1 MMEHVKIDFQRMQA
15 EYFLKY
21 DYRFDETALAMLH
34 ILKKEQEAN
43 FVLQNSALSKA
54 IDKIED
60 SQRTL
65 ALDREHPR
73 WQAFSYGLGRLGLP
87 LMMGICFVAI
97 FYTINLSNQKHVMTN
112 SAKLRW
118 YENFYQS
125 NIENR
130 ETRSIKEYLKKNPI
144 PE

>member
-1 MMEHVKIDFQRMQA
+1 MEHVKIDFQRMQA
-15 EYFLKY
+15 DYFLKY
-21 DYRFDETALAMLH
+21 DYKFDETALAMLH
-34 ILKKEQEAN
+34 ILEKVQEAN
-43 FVLQNSALSKA
+43 FTKQNSALNKA
-54 IDKIED
+54 IEKIEA

-73 WQAFSYGLGRLGLP
+73 WQAFSGLGRIGMP
-87 LMMGICFVAI
+87 LLMVICFIAI
-97 FYTINLSNQKHVMTN
+97 FYMINLSNQKHEMTN

>member
-1 MMEHVKIDFQRMQA
+1 MEHVKIDFQQMQA

-34 ILKKEQEAN
+34 ILDKEQEAN
-43 FVLQNSALSKA
+43 FVLQNSALNKA

-60 SQRTL
+60 SQRTI

-73 WQAFSYGLGRLGLP
+73 WQAFSYGLGRFGLP
-87 LMMGICFVAI
+87 LLMAICFVAI
-97 FYTINLSNQKHVMTN
+97 FYMIHLSNQNQEMID

-118 YENFYQS
+118 YENFYQT

-130 ETRSIKEYLKKNPI
+130 ETKAMKEYLRANPI
-144 PE
+144 P

>member
-1 MMEHVKIDFQRMQA
+1 MEHVKIDFQRMQA
-15 EYFLKY
+15 DYFLKY

-34 ILKKEQEAN
+34 ILKKEQEQN
-43 FVLQNSALSKA
+43 FVLQNTALNKA
-54 IDKIED
+54 IDKIEA

-87 LMMGICFVAI
+87 LLLAI
-97 FYTINLSNQKHVMTN
+97 SFLALFYLISQSNQNQETSH

-125 NIENR
+125 NIQNR
-130 ETRSIKEYLKKNPI
+130 ETKAMKEYLRKNPI

>member
-1 MMEHVKIDFQRMQA
+1 MEHVKIDFQRMQA
-15 EYFLKY
+15 DYFLKY

-34 ILKKEQEAN
+34 ILKKEQEQN
-43 FVLQNSALSKA
+43 FVLQNTALNKA
-54 IDKIED
+54 IDKIEA

-87 LMMGICFVAI
+87 LLLVISFLAL
-97 FYTINLSNQKHVMTN
+97 FYLISLSNQNQQTID

-118 YENFYQS
+118 YESFYQS

-130 ETRSIKEYLKKNPI
+130 ETKAMKEYLRKNPI

>member
-1 MMEHVKIDFQRMQA
+1 MEHVKIDFQRMQA

-21 DYRFDETALAMLH
+21 NYRFDETALAMLH
-34 ILKKEQEAN
+34 ILGKEQEAN
-43 FVLQNSALSKA
+43 FALQNSALNKA
-54 IDKIED
+54 INKIED

-87 LMMGICFVAI
+87 LTMVIFFVAI
-97 FYTINLSNQKHVMTN
+97 FYMIHLSNQQHEMIN

-118 YENFYQS
+118 YENFYQT

-130 ETRSIKEYLKKNPI
+130 ETKAIKEYLRANPI

>member
-15 EYFLKY
+15 DYFLKY

-34 ILKKEQEAN
+34 ILKKEQEQN
-43 FVLQNSALSKA
+43 FVLQNSALNKA
-54 IDKIED
+54 IDKIEA

-87 LMMGICFVAI
+87 LVLAI
-97 FYTINLSNQKHVMTN
+97 SFLALFYLISISNQDQEKID

-130 ETRSIKEYLKKNPI
+130 ETKAMKEYLRAYPI

>member
-1 MMEHVKIDFQRMQA
+1 MEHVKIDFQRMQA
-15 EYFLKY
+15 DYFLKY

-43 FVLQNSALSKA
+43 FVLQNTVLNKA
-54 IDKIED
+54 IDKIEA

-87 LMMGICFVAI
+87 LLLTVSFLAL
-97 FYTINLSNQKHVMTN
+97 FYMILLSKQNQETID

-130 ETRSIKEYLKKNPI
+130 ETKAMKEYLRANPI

>member
-1 MMEHVKIDFQRMQA
+1 MEHVKIDFQRMQA
-15 EYFLKY
+15 DYFLKY
-21 DYRFDETALAMLH
+21 DYKFDETALAMLH

-43 FVLQNSALSKA
+43 FVLQNTVLNKA
-54 IDKIED
+54 IDKIKD

-87 LMMGICFVAI
+87 LLLTISFLAI
-97 FYTINLSNQKHVMTN
+97 FYVIHLSNQNQETID

-130 ETRSIKEYLKKNPI
+130 ETKAMKEYLRENPI

>member
-15 EYFLKY
+15 DYFLKY
-21 DYRFDETALAMLH
+21 DYKFDETALAMLL
-34 ILKKEQEAN
+34 ILKKEQEEN
-43 FVLQNSALSKA
+43 FVLQNSALNKA
-54 IDKIED
+54 IEKIEA

-73 WQAFSYGLGRLGLP
+73 WQAFSYGLGR
-87 LMMGICFVAI
+87 MGIPLLMAICFIAI
-97 FYTINLSNQKHVMTN
+97 FYMIHLSNQKHEMAN
-112 SAKLRW
+112 SAKLQW

-130 ETRSIKEYLKKNPI
+130 ETKTIQEFLKKNPI

>member
-1 MMEHVKIDFQRMQA
+1 MEHVKIDFQRMQA
-15 EYFLKY
+15 DYFLKY

-34 ILKKEQEAN
+34 ILKKEQEQN
-43 FVLQNSALSKA
+43 FVLQNTALNKA
-54 IDKIED
+54 IDKIEA

-87 LMMGICFVAI
+87 LLLAI
-97 FYTINLSNQKHVMTN
+97 SFLALFYLISLSNLKQEAID
-112 SAKLRW
+112 SAKLQW

-130 ETRSIKEYLKKNPI
+130 ETKAMKDYLRKNPI

>member
-1 MMEHVKIDFQRMQA
+1 MEHVKIDFQRMQA

-34 ILKKEQEAN
+34 ILKKEQEQN
-43 FVLQNSALSKA
+43 FILQNAAMNKA

-87 LMMGICFVAI
+87 LLLAISFLAI
-97 FYTINLSNQKHVMTN
+97 FYMIHLSNQDQETIDSV
-112 SAKLRW
+112 KLRW

-130 ETRSIKEYLKKNPI
+130 ETKVIKEYLRENPI

>member
-1 MMEHVKIDFQRMQA
+1 MEHVKIDFQRMQA

-34 ILKKEQEAN
+34 ILKKEQEQN
-43 FVLQNSALSKA
+43 FVLQNTALNKA
-54 IDKIED
+54 IDKIND

-73 WQAFSYGLGRLGLP
+73 WQAFFYGLGRLGLP
-87 LMMGICFVAI
+87 LTMFICFVAI
-97 FYTINLSNQKHVMTN
+97 FYMIHLSNQNLELSN

-118 YENFYQS
+118 YEIFYQS
-125 NIENR
+125 NIQNR
-130 ETRSIKEYLKKNPI
+130 ETKAMKEYLRENPI

>member
-1 MMEHVKIDFQRMQA
+1 MEHVKIDFQRMQA

-34 ILKKEQEAN
+34 ILKKEQEQN
-43 FVLQNSALSKA
+43 FVLQNTALNKA

-87 LMMGICFVAI
+87 LLLAISFLAI
-97 FYTINLSNQKHVMTN
+97 FYVIHLSNQNQETID

-118 YENFYQS
+118 YENFYQT

-130 ETRSIKEYLKKNPI
+130 ETKAMKEYIRENPT

>member
-1 MMEHVKIDFQRMQA
+1 MEHVKIDFQRMQA

-34 ILKKEQEAN
+34 ILKKEQEQN
-43 FVLQNSALSKA
+43 FVLQNTALNKA
-54 IDKIED
+54 IDKIEA

-87 LMMGICFVAI
+87 LLLAISFLAI
-97 FYTINLSNQKHVMTN
+97 FYMIHLNNQDQETID

-130 ETRSIKEYLKKNPI
+130 ETKAIKEYLRANPI

>member
-1 MMEHVKIDFQRMQA
+1 MEHVKIDFQRMQA
-15 EYFLKY
+15 DYFLKY

-34 ILKKEQEAN
+34 ILKKEQEQN
-43 FVLQNSALSKA
+43 FVLQNTALNKA

-73 WQAFSYGLGRLGLP
+73 WQAFYYGLGRLGLP
-87 LMMGICFVAI
+87 LLLAI
-97 FYTINLSNQKHVMTN
+97 SFLALFYLISLSNQHLETID

-118 YENFYQS
+118 YENFYQF

-130 ETRSIKEYLKKNPI
+130 ETKAMKEYLRKNPI

>member
-1 MMEHVKIDFQRMQA
+1 MEHVKIDFQRMQA

-21 DYRFDETALAMLH
+21 DYKFDETALAMLH
-34 ILKKEQEAN
+34 ILGKVQEAN
-43 FVLQNSALSKA
+43 FAKQNSALNKA
-54 IDKIED
+54 IEKIED

-73 WQAFSYGLGRLGLP
+73 WQAFSYGLGRIGMP
-87 LMMGICFVAI
+87 LLMTICFVAI
-97 FYTINLSNQKHVMTN
+97 FYMIHLSNQKYKMID

-125 NIENR
+125 NIENK

>member
-1 MMEHVKIDFQRMQA
+1 MEHVKIDFQRMQA

-34 ILKKEQEAN
+34 ILKKEQEQN
-43 FVLQNSALSKA
+43 FVLQNKALNKA

-87 LMMGICFVAI
+87 LLLAI
-97 FYTINLSNQKHVMTN
+97 SFLAFLYLISLSNQNQETID

-118 YENFYQS
+118 YEKFYQT

-130 ETRSIKEYLKKNPI
+130 ETKSMKEYLRENPI

>member
-1 MMEHVKIDFQRMQA
+1 MEHAKIDFQRMQA

-21 DYRFDETALAMLH
+21 DYQFDETALAMLH

-43 FVLQNSALSKA
+43 FAKQNSELNKA
-54 IDKIED
+54 IDKIEA

-73 WQAFSYGLGRLGLP
+73 WQAFSYGLGRTGLP
-87 LMMGICFVAI
+87 LLLTISFLAI
-97 FYTINLSNQKHVMTN
+97 FYMIHLSNQKYKMIN
-112 SAKLRW
+112 STKLRW

-130 ETRSIKEYLKKNPI
+130 ETKAIKEYLRENPI

>member
-1 MMEHVKIDFQRMQA
+1 MEHVKIDFQRMQA
-15 EYFLKY
+15 DYFLKY

-34 ILKKEQEAN
+34 ILKKEQEQH
-43 FVLQNSALSKA
+43 FVLQNTVLNKA
-54 IDKIED
+54 IDKIEA

-87 LMMGICFVAI
+87 LLLAI
-97 FYTINLSNQKHVMTN
+97 SFLALFYLISISNQDQEKID

-118 YENFYQS
+118 YENFYQT

-130 ETRSIKEYLKKNPI
+130 ETKTMKEYLRKNPI

>member
-1 MMEHVKIDFQRMQA
+1 MEHVTIDFQRMQA
-15 EYFLKY
+15 DYFLKY
-21 DYRFDETALAMLH
+21 DYKFDETALSMLH
-34 ILKKEQEAN
+34 ILEKEQQAN
-43 FVLQNSALSKA
+43 FAKQNSVLNKA
-54 IDKIED
+54 IEKIEA

-73 WQAFSYGLGRLGLP
+73 WQAFSYGLGRFGLP
-87 LMMGICFVAI
+87 LLLTISFLAI
-97 FYTINLSNQKHVMTN
+97 FYMIHLSNQKQEMIN
-112 SAKLRW
+112 STKLRW

-130 ETRSIKEYLKKNPI
+130 ETRTIKEYLRENPI

>member
-1 MMEHVKIDFQRMQA
+1 MEHVKIDFQRMQA
-15 EYFLKY
+15 DYFLKY
-21 DYRFDETALAMLH
+21 DYKFDETALAMLH
-34 ILKKEQEAN
+34 ILGKVQDTN
-43 FVLQNSALSKA
+43 FAKQNLALNKA
-54 IDKIED
+54 IEKIEA

-73 WQAFSYGLGRLGLP
+73 WQAFSYGLGRIGMP
-87 LMMGICFVAI
+87 LLMAICFIAI
-97 FYTINLSNQKHVMTN
+97 FYMINLSNQKHEMIN

-118 YENFYQS
+118 YENFYHS

-130 ETRSIKEYLKKNPI
+130 ETKAMKVYLRENPI

>member
-1 MMEHVKIDFQRMQA
+1 MEHVKIDFQRMQS

-21 DYRFDETALAMLH
+21 DYRFDETALAMLL
-34 ILKKEQEAN
+34 ILEKEQEQN
-43 FVLQNSALSKA
+43 FAKQNYALNQA

-87 LMMGICFVAI
+87 LTMVICFVAI
-97 FYTINLSNQKHVMTN
+97 FYMIHLGNQNRETIN

-125 NIENR
+125 NIQNR
-130 ETRSIKEYLKKNPI
+130 ETKAMKEYLRENPI
-144 PE
+144 PD

>member
-1 MMEHVKIDFQRMQA
+1 MEHVKIDFQRMKA
-15 EYFLKY
+15 DYFLKY

-34 ILKKEQEAN
+34 ILKKEQEQN
-43 FVLQNSALSKA
+43 FVLQNNALNKA
-54 IDKIED
+54 IDKIND

-87 LMMGICFVAI
+87 LLLAI
-97 FYTINLSNQKHVMTN
+97 SFLALFYLISLSNQNQETIN

-118 YENFYQS
+118 YENFYQT

-130 ETRSIKEYLKKNPI
+130 ETKAMKEYLRKNPI

>member
-1 MMEHVKIDFQRMQA
+1 MEPVKIDFQRMQA

-21 DYRFDETALAMLH
+21 DYRFDETALAMLY
-34 ILKKEQEAN
+34 ILKKEQEQN
-43 FVLQNSALSKA
+43 FEKQNSELNKA
-54 IDKIED
+54 INKIE
-60 SQRTL
+60 SYQRTL

-87 LMMGICFVAI
+87 LLMTICFVAI
-97 FYTINLSNQKHVMTN
+97 FYMIHLSNQNRETIN
-112 SAKLRW
+112 SVKLRW

-130 ETRSIKEYLKKNPI
+130 ETKVIKEYLSENPI

>member
-1 MMEHVKIDFQRMQA
+1 MEHVKIDFQRMQA

-21 DYRFDETALAMLH
+21 DYRFDETALAILH
-34 ILKKEQEAN
+34 ILKKEQEQN
-43 FVLQNSALSKA
+43 FILQNTALNKA

-87 LMMGICFVAI
+87 ILLAISFLAI
-97 FYTINLSNQKHVMTN
+97 FYMIHLSNQNQKTIDSV
-112 SAKLRW
+112 KLRW

-130 ETRSIKEYLKKNPI
+130 ETKAMKEYLRENPI

>member
-1 MMEHVKIDFQRMQA
+1 MEHMKIDFQRMQA

-34 ILKKEQEAN
+34 ILKKEQEQN
-43 FVLQNSALSKA
+43 FVLQNAALNKA

-73 WQAFSYGLGRLGLP
+73 WQAFSYGLGKFGLP
-87 LMMGICFVAI
+87 LTMVICFVAI
-97 FYTINLSNQKHVMTN
+97 FYMIHLGNQHQETID
-112 SAKLRW
+112 SARLRW
-118 YENFYQS
+118 YENFYQT

-130 ETRSIKEYLKKNPI
+130 ETKAMKEYLRANPI

>member
-1 MMEHVKIDFQRMQA
+1 MEHAKIDFQRMQA

-21 DYRFDETALAMLH
+21 DYRFDETALAMLY
-34 ILKKEQEAN
+34 ILKKEQEQN
-43 FVLQNSALSKA
+43 FAKQNSELNHA
-54 IDKIED
+54 INKIED

-87 LMMGICFVAI
+87 LTMVIFFVAI
-97 FYTINLSNQKHVMTN
+97 FYMIHLSKQHHEMINST
-112 SAKLRW
+112 KLRW
-118 YENFYQS
+118 YENFYQT

-130 ETRSIKEYLKKNPI
+130 ETKAMKEYLRANPI

>member
-1 MMEHVKIDFQRMQA
+1 MDHVKINFQRMQA
-15 EYFLKY
+15 DYFLKY
-21 DYRFDETALAMLH
+21 DYKFDETALAMLL
-34 ILKKEQEAN
+34 ILKKEQQEN
-43 FVLQNSALSKA
+43 FVLHNSALNKA

-73 WQAFSYGLGRLGLP
+73 WQAFSYGLGRFGLP
-87 LMMGICFVAI
+87 LLMAICFVAI
-97 FYTINLSNQKHVMTN
+97 FYMIHLSNQKHGMAN
-112 SAKLRW
+112 SAKLQW

-130 ETRSIKEYLKKNPI
+130 ETKTIQEFLKKNPI

>member
-1 MMEHVKIDFQRMQA
+1 MEHVKIDFQRMQS

-21 DYRFDETALAMLH
+21 DYRFDETALAMLL
-34 ILKKEQEAN
+34 ILDKEQEQN
-43 FVLQNSALSKA
+43 FAKQNYALNQA

-73 WQAFSYGLGRLGLP
+73 WQAFSYCLGRLGLP
-87 LMMGICFVAI
+87 LTMVICFVAI
-97 FYTINLSNQKHVMTN
+97 FYMIHLGNQNRETIN

-125 NIENR
+125 NIENK
-130 ETRSIKEYLKKNPI
+130 ETKVIREYLRENPI

>member
-1 MMEHVKIDFQRMQA
+1 MEHVKIDFKRMQA

-34 ILKKEQEAN
+34 ILEKEQEAN
-43 FVLQNSALSKA
+43 FVLQNSALNKA

-87 LMMGICFVAI
+87 LLLTISFFAI
-97 FYTINLSNQKHVMTN
+97 FYMIHLSDQKLEITN
-112 SAKLRW
+112 SDKLQW

-130 ETRSIKEYLKKNPI
+130 ETKAIKEYLRENPI

>member
-1 MMEHVKIDFQRMQA
+1 MEHVKIDFQRMQA
-15 EYFLKY
+15 DYFLKY

-34 ILKKEQEAN
+34 ILKKEQEQN
-43 FVLQNSALSKA
+43 FVLQNTALNKA
-54 IDKIED
+54 IDKIEA

-87 LMMGICFVAI
+87 LLLAISFLAI
-97 FYTINLSNQKHVMTN
+97 FCMIHQSNQKQEMID

-130 ETRSIKEYLKKNPI
+130 ETKAMKEYLRANPI

>member
-1 MMEHVKIDFQRMQA
+1 MEHVTIDFQRMQA
-15 EYFLKY
+15 DYFLKY
-21 DYRFDETALAMLH
+21 DYKFDETALSMLH
-34 ILKKEQEAN
+34 ILEKEQEAN
-43 FVLQNSALSKA
+43 FAKQNSVLNQA
-54 IDKIED
+54 IDKIEA

-73 WQAFSYGLGRLGLP
+73 WQAFSYGLGRFGLP
-87 LMMGICFVAI
+87 LLLTISFLAI
-97 FYTINLSNQKHVMTN
+97 FYMIHLSNQKYERIDST
-112 SAKLRW
+112 KLRW

-130 ETRSIKEYLKKNPI
+130 ETRTIKEYLRANPI

>member
-1 MMEHVKIDFQRMQA
+1 MEHVKIDFQRMQA

-34 ILKKEQEAN
+34 ILEKEQEAN
-43 FVLQNSALSKA
+43 FVLQNSALNKA

-73 WQAFSYGLGRLGLP
+73 WQAFSYGLGRFGLP
-87 LMMGICFVAI
+87 LLMAICFVAI
-97 FYTINLSNQKHVMTN
+97 FYMIHLSNQKHEMID

-130 ETRSIKEYLKKNPI
+130 ETKAMKEYLRANPI

>member
-1 MMEHVKIDFQRMQA
+1 MEHVKIDFQRMQA

-43 FVLQNSALSKA
+43 FAKQNSVLNQA
-54 IDKIED
+54 IEKIEA

-73 WQAFSYGLGRLGLP
+73 WQAFSYGLGRFGLP
-87 LMMGICFVAI
+87 LLLTISFLAI
-97 FYTINLSNQKHVMTN
+97 FYMIHLSNQKYERID

-118 YENFYQS
+118 HENFYQS

-130 ETRSIKEYLKKNPI
+130 ETRTIKEYLRANPI

>member
-1 MMEHVKIDFQRMQA
+1 MEHVKIDFQRMQA

-21 DYRFDETALAMLH
+21 DYKFDETALAMLY
-34 ILKKEQEAN
+34 ILRKEQEQN
-43 FVLQNSALSKA
+43 FVLQNSALNQA
-54 IDKIED
+54 IEKIEV

-87 LMMGICFVAI
+87 LLLTISFLAI
-97 FYTINLSNQKHVMTN
+97 FYMIYLGDQKHQMTN

-118 YENFYQS
+118 YENFYQT
-125 NIENR
+125 NIEKR
-130 ETRSIKEYLKKNPI
+130 ETKAMKEYIMKNPF

>member
-1 MMEHVKIDFQRMQA
+1 MENVKIDFQRMQA
-15 EYFLKY
+15 EYFLRY
-21 DYRFDETALAMLH
+21 DYRFDETALAMLY
-34 ILKKEQEAN
+34 ILKKEQEQN
-43 FVLQNSALSKA
+43 FVLQNTALNNA
-54 IDKIED
+54 IEKIEA

-73 WQAFSYGLGRLGLP
+73 WQAFSYGLGRIGMP
-87 LMMGICFVAI
+87 LLMGICFIAI

-130 ETRSIKEYLKKNPI
+130 ETKAIKEYLRENPI

>member
-1 MMEHVKIDFQRMQA
+1 MEHVKIDFQRMQA
-15 EYFLKY
+15 DYFLKY

-34 ILKKEQEAN
+34 ILKKEQEQN
-43 FVLQNSALSKA
+43 FVLQNTALNKA
-54 IDKIED
+54 IDKIND

-87 LMMGICFVAI
+87 LLLAI
-97 FYTINLSNQKHVMTN
+97 SFLALFYLISQSNQNQETID
-112 SAKLRW
+112 SAKLGW

-130 ETRSIKEYLKKNPI
+130 ETKAMKEYLKKNPI

>member
-1 MMEHVKIDFQRMQA
+1 MEHVKIDFQRMQA

-21 DYRFDETALAMLH
+21 DYRFDETALAMLL
-34 ILKKEQEAN
+34 ILKKEQEQN
-43 FVLQNSALSKA
+43 FVLQNTALNKA
-54 IDKIED
+54 IDKIEA

-73 WQAFSYGLGRLGLP
+73 WQAFSYGLGRFGLP
-87 LMMGICFVAI
+87 LLMAICFVAI
-97 FYTINLSNQKHVMTN
+97 FYMIHLSNQKHETID

-130 ETRSIKEYLKKNPI
+130 ETKAMKEYLMANPI